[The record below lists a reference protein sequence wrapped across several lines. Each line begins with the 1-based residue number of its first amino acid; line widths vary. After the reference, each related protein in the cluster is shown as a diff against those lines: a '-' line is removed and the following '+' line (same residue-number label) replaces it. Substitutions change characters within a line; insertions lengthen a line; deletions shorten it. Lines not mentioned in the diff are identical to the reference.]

1 MSFTPT
7 RLPISDITRAMP
19 CVVTTGSD
27 HNMTTG
33 QVIRMH
39 VPQGFGM
46 VELNQRLFSITVLSA
61 TRFSLQYSQIPPA
74 APVDSTNFTPFI
86 ALPVSRF
93 TAEVL
98 PVGSG
103 PTPITKTDWQANN
116 NFCDDLLGDA
126 ISNIATVNIPY

>member
-1 MSFTPT
+1 MSFTPV
-7 RLPISDITRAMP
+7 RMPITAITRAMP
-19 CVVTTGSD
+19 CVVTVGVD

-33 QVIRMH
+33 QVVRLH

-46 VELNQRLFSITVLSA
+46 VELNQKLLSITILSA
-61 TRFSLQYSQIPPA
+61 TTFSLQYSQNPPA
-74 APVDSTNFTPFI
+74 VPVDSRDFTPFV

-103 PTPITKTDWQANN
+103 PTPVTKTEWQVTN
-116 NFCDDLLGDA
+116 NFCDDLLDDA
-126 ISNIATVNIPY
+126 TTNVATVNIPY

>member
-1 MSFTPT
+1 MSFTPV
-7 RLPISDITRAMP
+7 RMPITDITRAIP
-19 CVVTTGSD
+19 AVVTVGVD

-33 QVIRMH
+33 QVVRLH

-46 VELNQRLFSITVLSA
+46 VELNQKLVSVTILSS
-61 TRFSLQYSQIPPA
+61 TTFSLQYSQNPPA
-74 APVDSTNFTPFI
+74 SPVDSRSFTAFV
-86 ALPVSRF
+86 ALPISRF

-103 PTPITKTDWQANN
+103 PTPVTNVDWQATN

-126 ISNIATVNIPY
+126 TTNVATVNIPY

>member
-7 RLPISDITRAMP
+7 RLPITDITRSMP

-33 QVIRMH
+33 QVIRVH
-39 VPQGFGM
+39 VPKGFGM
-46 VELNQRLFSITVLSA
+46 VELNQKLFSITVLTA
-61 TRFSLQYSQIPPA
+61 TTFSLQYSQVPPA
-74 APVDSTNFTPFI
+74 IPVDSSDFTPFI

-103 PTPITKTDWQANN
+103 PTPVTNTEWQARNDH
-116 NFCDDLLGDA
+116 CEDLYGDA
-126 ISNIATVNIPY
+126 ISNVATVNIPF

>member
-1 MSFTPT
+1 VSFTPV
-7 RLPISDITRAMP
+7 RMPITAITRAMP
-19 CVVTTGSD
+19 CVVTVGVD

-33 QVIRMH
+33 QVVRLH

-46 VELNQRLFSITVLSA
+46 VELNQKLLSITILSA
-61 TRFSLQYSQIPPA
+61 TTFSLQYSQNPPA
-74 APVDSTNFTPFI
+74 VPVDSRDFTPFV

-103 PTPITKTDWQANN
+103 PTPVTKTEWQVTN
-116 NFCDDLLGDA
+116 NFCDDLLDDA
-126 ISNIATVNIPY
+126 TTNVATVNIPY